1 MAWRYENPGYR
12 ELLTMPGHTVKCAA
26 QQSKTGYAFWQ
37 NRQLPSFD
45 IPESK
50 ELWVRFDIYIA
61 TQSYYTF
68 RAFGS
73 SNGNDGIYHPTNSI
87 YWIVYARGSEVGSM
101 PAPSVGLHSCLL
113 HMVSDE
119 TDGKI
124 QFWMDDKS
132 NAVIDYTGSVK
143 VGLFDF
149 FFLES
154 DNKYSLCS
162 NVIISDEQLSFD
174 DNCDLSKTQWIQP
187 VIGKNGTWG
196 VDDFAVRRSDG
207 NTSIYKIFDVSGYNI
222 PLYPYTDF
230 YIKENVSIKRIYVN
244 YSISG
249 TRNTYTHT
257 LYQSD
262 DGINFEKISSVQK
275 AESDYYALFDLT
287 DNPATK
293 HYYRI
298 EVSGS
303 AGADGVTIDANVQV
317 APPSKDVIVNTD
329 TCRNVSNAIT
339 HSSDT
344 ARHIVESLNTQQDTA
359 RALTASAM
367 SYADTSRV
375 LSSTLNM
382 SDDTLRTV
390 SRDMVINAD
399 TVRMIAENIDVDM
412 VADTARNLY
421 RVESMLDDTTRKI
434 SNLESINADIKR
446 TVTAYAIDTLDTMRT
461 LTHTARL
468 MADTVRDV
476 VKSIDVD
483 ADTARIT
490 NSSTIT
496 LHADTSRQ
504 LANDTAVTVDTARG
518 ISLTL
523 ALSVDLSRDTGKIS
537 FDADVTRKLY
547 KIVSVH
553 VDTVRRIPHDLFGT
567 KEPVFENHDTFTPF
581 PQNVTKGAEKG
592 IINFKLVLEE
602 NTLSDKI
609 SAEVIG
615 FDYWPEDIIK
625 GTFIDYPYEM
635 KIESTQNT
643 GARQTINAMH
653 YKDRLLYTGMHYDGY
668 HLYELNRNR
677 NASYRYMLRA
687 QWYVNRIKESL
698 SLHVDSRFSNFTP
711 ESNFSDTD
719 ITYADLLSGLFGWT
733 SQYPWRLVN
742 VFLRGGTLY
751 ILQRGREN
759 SVYDITNLP
768 HTEPQIE
775 RSIYYSPYASNNKN
789 NTYTSSRIKVPH
801 DPMLDVKDPDKPDEP
816 DDSEYKDPND
826 GDTDQSVEVRFSGTI
841 MGDHISQT
849 YSNGLCVKEVHTV
862 DAYDEMGRKY
872 EKIDVIVER
881 DYDGDDRCT
890 YEQTNNADGTWRK
903 TDTSY
908 TSDGG
913 VGLGS
918 HSHTEDGDE
927 YGVVQTSDTYT
938 AYLGSGFTCTSTYVD
953 GQFVSSSISGSGIS
967 NRTIPYT
974 QNQQNAALKQGAA
987 SSDDNDDDINASR
1000 ASRSSDAKTDPYIPT
1015 VDHSIRKQIQSEIDA
1030 YDRSVQETVSLEII
1044 MPVVAGKPTMTH
1056 IIDFTERIKFN
1067 GAEYYL
1073 VRNTVDQTVSSLKQ
1087 SIEITRW
1094 IRR

>member
-12 ELLTMPGHTVKCAA
+12 ELLVVPGHTVECDSTK
-26 QQSKTGYAFWQ
+26 SKTGYAFWQ
-37 NRQLPSFD
+37 NYQSKSFD
-45 IPESK
+45 IPSVK
-50 ELWVRFDIYIA
+50 EIWVKFDVYSA
-61 TQSYYTF
+61 SGTSNRW
-68 RAFGS
+68 RAYQD
-73 SNGNDGIYHPTNSI
+73 NGNYYYDGITRLNDQINIWTSQTNTGATVFHDVKN
-87 YWIVYARGSEVGSM
+87 WA
-101 PAPSVGLHSCLL
+101 GLHTIIL
-113 HMVSDE
+113 HMVSDASNGIVE
-119 TDGKI
+119 YFLDGEKAASATG
-124 QFWMDDKS
+124 KNVNNG
-132 NAVIDYTGSVK
+132 NAFNNFY
-143 VGLFDF
+143 
-149 FFLES
+149 LES
-154 DNKYSLCS
+154 DGADVLFS
-162 NVIISDEQLSFD
+162 NVIISDTELTTD
-174 DNCDLSKTQWIQP
+174 DTCDLSKKPWIQP
-187 VIGKNGTWG
+187 VIGKNGTFG
-196 VDDFAVRRSDG
+196 VDDFAVRRSDSSS
-207 NTSIYKIFDVSGYNI
+207 NIYKVFDATGTNYGSRAYI
-222 PLYPYTDF
+222 DF
-230 YIKENVSIKRIYVN
+230 YIKENVSIKSVCVSN
-244 YSISG
+244 VEN
-249 TRNTYTHT
+249 NTNSSFTGCT
-257 LYQSD
+257 LSSSD
-262 DGINFEKISSVQK
+262 DGNTFDAIKTTNKDSS
-275 AESDYYALFDLT
+275 STYTIFDI
-287 DNPATK
+287 DGSQPK

-298 EVSGS
+298 YMGGNY
-303 AGADGVTIDANVQV
+303 ALDGIIIHAESSKTANVF
-317 APPSKDVIVNTD
+317 
-329 TCRNVSNAIT
+329 
-339 HSSDT
+339 
-344 ARHIVESLNTQQDTA
+344 L
-359 RALTASAM
+359 
-367 SYADTSRV
+367 DTSRRIMQLKSA
-375 LSSTLNM
+375 LS
-382 SDDTLRTV
+382 DTSRKIGNTINVSVDTKRNIGEYHNIDFSADTERVIKYITNINNDTSLSIVRTV
-390 SRDMVINAD
+390 SIDNDINRI
-399 TVRMIAENIDVDM
+399 VNIGDLYLFDVSLN
-412 VADTARNLY
+412 VY
-421 RVESMLDDTTRKI
+421 
-434 SNLESINADIKR
+434 
-446 TVTAYAIDTLDTMRT
+446 
-461 LTHTARL
+461 
-468 MADTVRDV
+468 
-476 VKSIDVD
+476 KSL
-483 ADTARIT
+483 
-490 NSSTIT
+490 S
-496 LHADTSRQ
+496 
-504 LANDTAVTVDTARG
+504 
-518 ISLTL
+518 
-523 ALSVDLSRDTGKIS
+523 LSVDLSRDTGKTS
-537 FDADVTRKLY
+537 FDADATRKLY
-547 KIVSVH
+547 KIVAVP

-567 KEPVFENHDTFTPF
+567 KEPVFENQDTFTPF

-592 IINFKLVLEE
+592 IIDFKLVLEE

-609 SAEVIG
+609 SADVIG
-615 FDYWPEDIIK
+615 YEYWPGDIIK

-719 ITYADLLSGLFGWT
+719 ITYADLLSGLFGWS

-742 VFLRGGTLY
+742 VFLRGNTLY

-789 NTYTSSRIKVPH
+789 NRYTSSRIKVPH
-801 DPMLDVKDPDKPDEP
+801 DPMLDVKDPDDPDKPDEP

-987 SSDDNDDDINASR
+987 SSDDNDDDSNASR

-1044 MPVVAGKPTMTH
+1044 MPVIAGKPTMTH

>member
-1 MAWRYENPGYR
+1 MAASIKTIDKAFAVSRKTTVAVKSDKAFALSR
-12 ELLTMPGHTVKCAA
+12 KTTVTVKPNKIDKAFVV
-26 QQSKTGYAFWQ
+26 SRKTTVTVKSDKAFAVVRPYDASQ
-37 NRQLPSFD
+37 VSCNFD
-45 IPESK
+45 
-50 ELWVRFDIYIA
+50 
-61 TQSYYTF
+61 
-68 RAFGS
+68 
-73 SNGNDGIYHPTNSI
+73 
-87 YWIVYARGSEVGSM
+87 
-101 PAPSVGLHSCLL
+101 
-113 HMVSDE
+113 
-119 TDGKI
+119 TDRTV
-124 QFWMDDKS
+124 QR
-132 NAVIDYTGSVK
+132 SVK
-143 VGLFDF
+143 
-149 FFLES
+149 
-154 DNKYSLCS
+154 
-162 NVIISDEQLSFD
+162 
-174 DNCDLSKTQWIQP
+174 
-187 VIGKNGTWG
+187 
-196 VDDFAVRRSDG
+196 
-207 NTSIYKIFDVSGYNI
+207 
-222 PLYPYTDF
+222 
-230 YIKENVSIKRIYVN
+230 
-244 YSISG
+244 
-249 TRNTYTHT
+249 
-257 LYQSD
+257 
-262 DGINFEKISSVQK
+262 
-275 AESDYYALFDLT
+275 
-287 DNPATK
+287 
-293 HYYRI
+293 
-298 EVSGS
+298 
-303 AGADGVTIDANVQV
+303 AGF
-317 APPSKDVIVNTD
+317 
-329 TCRNVSNAIT
+329 
-339 HSSDT
+339 DT
-344 ARHIVESLNTQQDTA
+344 ARHIVESLNTQQDTD
-359 RALTASAM
+359 RALTASTVR
-367 SYADTSRV
+367 YADTSRTI
-375 LSSTLNM
+375 STAINM
-382 SDDTLRTV
+382 SNDTLRAV

-399 TVRMIAENIDVDM
+399 TVRMIAENIDVNM
-412 VADTARNLY
+412 VTDTARNLY
-421 RVESMLDDTTRKI
+421 RAESMLDDTTRKI

-446 TVTAYAIDTLDTMRT
+446 TVTADAIDMLDTVRT
-461 LTHTARL
+461 LTHTAGL
-468 MADTVRDV
+468 TADTVRYV
-476 VKSIDVD
+476 TKSTVLD

-504 LANDTAVTVDTARG
+504 LANDTAVSVDTVRDV
-518 ISLTL
+518 SLTL
-523 ALSVDLSRDTGKIS
+523 ALSIDLSRDTGKIS
-537 FDADVTRKLY
+537 FDADVVRKLY
-547 KIVSVH
+547 KLISVP

-567 KEPVFENHDTFTPF
+567 KEPVFENQDTFTPF
-581 PQNVTKGAEKG
+581 PKTITKGAAKG
-592 IINFKLVLEE
+592 VINFKLVLEE

-677 NASYRYMLRA
+677 KASYRYMLRA

-751 ILQRGREN
+751 ILQRGHEN

-775 RSIYYSPYASNNKN
+775 RSIYYSPYASNNKS
-789 NTYTSSRIKVPH
+789 NTYTSSRTKVLH
-801 DPMLDVKDPDKPDEP
+801 DPMLDVKDPDEPDEP

-826 GDTDQSVEVRFSGTI
+826 NDTDQSIEVRFSGTI
-841 MGDHISQT
+841 TGDHISQT
-849 YSNGLCVKEVHTV
+849 YSNGLCTKEVHTV
-862 DAYDEMGRKY
+862 DAYDEMGNKY

-881 DYDGDDRCT
+881 SYDGNDRCT
-890 YEQTNNADGTWRK
+890 HERSDNADGTWRQ

-918 HSHTEDGDE
+918 HANTQDGDE
-927 YGVVQTSDTYT
+927 YGVTQTSDTYT
-938 AYLGSGFTCTSTYVD
+938 AYLGGGFTCTSTYVD

-974 QNQQNAALKQGAA
+974 QNQQNAALKQGAE
-987 SSDDNDDDINASR
+987 SSDDDDDDNNN
-1000 ASRSSDAKTDPYIPT
+1000 ASRSSGAKTDPYIPT

-1030 YDRSVQETVSLEII
+1030 YDRSIQETVSLAII
-1044 MPVVAGKPTMTH
+1044 MPVVAGKPKMTH

-1073 VRNTVDQTVSSLKQ
+1073 VRNTVEQNVTSLKQ

>member
-12 ELLTMPGHTVKCAA
+12 ELLVMPGHTVKCDATK
-26 QQSKTGYAFWQ
+26 SKTGYAFWQ

-68 RAFGS
+68 RAFDSYG
-73 SNGNDGIYHPTNSI
+73 GQDGIYHPSNSAT
-87 YWIVYARGSEVGSM
+87 WIARANNSDVGTMTS
-101 PAPSVGLHSCLL
+101 PSVGFHSCLL
-113 HMVSDE
+113 HLVSD
-119 TDGKI
+119 TTNGKI
-124 QFWMDDKS
+124 QFWIDDAS
-132 NAVIDYTGSVK
+132 TAAINYIGSVK
-143 VGLFDF
+143 KGNAFSF

-154 DNKYSLCS
+154 DNAYALIS
-162 NVIISDEQLSFD
+162 NVIISDTELSLT
-174 DNCDLSKTQWIQP
+174 DNCDLSKDQWIQP

-207 NTSIYKIFDVSGYNI
+207 NTTIYKIFDVSGYNI
-222 PLYPYTDF
+222 PLYQYTDF
-230 YIKENVSIKRIYVN
+230 YIKDNVSINRVYVN

-262 DGINFEKISSVQK
+262 DGVTFKKVASVQK
-275 AESDYYALFDLT
+275 KADDYYALFDLDT
-287 DNPATK
+287 PATK

-303 AGADGVTIDANVQV
+303 AGADGVTIDATVQTQ
-317 APPSKDVIVNTD
+317 KDITLKID
-329 TCRNVSNAIT
+329 THRNVSNAT
-339 HSSDT
+339 TQQSDT
-344 ARHIVESLNTQQDTA
+344 ARHLAESIVTPHDTA
-359 RALTASAM
+359 RALAVSATLDTDTRRIL
-367 SYADTSRV
+367 SAAINPSADTVRYVSC
-375 LSSTLNM
+375 
-382 SDDTLRTV
+382 DT
-390 SRDMVINAD
+390 VIHAD
-399 TVRMIAENIDVDM
+399 TVRMIAENIDVDIA
-412 VADTARNLY
+412 ADTARNLY
-421 RVESMLDDTTRKI
+421 RAESLLDDTTRKI

-446 TVTAYAIDTLDTMRT
+446 TVTADAIDMLDTVRT
-461 LTHTARL
+461 LTHTAGL
-468 MADTVRDV
+468 TADTVRAV
-476 VKSIDVD
+476 AKSTVID

-504 LANDTAVTVDTARG
+504 LANDTAVSVDTMRDV
-518 ISLTL
+518 SLTL
-523 ALSVDLSRDTGKIS
+523 ALSIDLSRDTGKTS
-537 FDADVTRKLY
+537 FDADVVRNLY
-547 KIVSVH
+547 KIVSVP

-567 KEPVFENHDTFTPF
+567 KEPVFENQDTFTPF
-581 PQNVTKGAEKG
+581 PKNVTKGAEKG
-592 IINFKLVLEE
+592 IIDFKLVLEE

-609 SAEVIG
+609 SADVIG
-615 FDYWPEDIIK
+615 YEYWPGDIIK

-668 HLYELNRNR
+668 HLYELNKNR
-677 NASYRYMLRA
+677 KASYRYMLRA

-719 ITYADLLSGLFGWT
+719 MTYADLLSGLFGWT

-742 VFLRGGTLY
+742 VFLRGTTLY

-775 RSIYYSPYASNNKN
+775 RSIYYSPYASNNRS
-789 NTYTSSRIKVPH
+789 NTYTSSRTKVPH
-801 DPMLDVKDPDKPDEP
+801 DPMLDAKDPDDPDEP

-826 GDTDQSVEVRFSGTI
+826 DDTDKTVEVRFSGTI
-841 MGDHISQT
+841 SGDHISQT
-849 YSNGLCVKEVHTV
+849 YTNGLCTQEIHTV
-862 DAYDEMGRKY
+862 DEYDENGNKY
-872 EKIDVIVER
+872 EKIDVIVTR
-881 DYDGDDRCT
+881 SYDGNDRCT
-890 YEQTNNADGTWRK
+890 HERSDNADGTWRQ

-918 HSHTEDGDE
+918 HANTQDGDE
-927 YGVVQTSDTYT
+927 YGVTQVSDTYT
-938 AYLGSGFTCTSTYVD
+938 AYLGGGFTCTSTYVD

-974 QNQQNAALKQGAA
+974 QNQQTAALKQGATN
-987 SSDDNDDDINASR
+987 NDDDDDNNKS
-1000 ASRSSDAKTDPYIPT
+1000 SYRSSGAKTDPYIPT

-1030 YDRSVQETVSLEII
+1030 YDRSIQETVSLAII
-1044 MPVVAGKPTMTH
+1044 MPVIAGKPTMKH

-1073 VRNTVDQTVSSLKQ
+1073 MRNTVEQTVTSLKQ